1 MVVGVQ
7 VQAHGGLQVLT
18 KTLQAEAIGGLL
30 HQLLQVRQHGVQSGL
45 FLQHAA
51 QRLWK
56 DDLPEVGIQLLQ
68 MTEEKKKKN
77 NNIQHDFHCGTN
89 VPLTLQS

>member
-18 KTLQAEAIGGLL
+18 QTLQTEAIGGLL

-51 QRLWK
+51 QCLWK
-56 DDLPEVGIQLLQ
+56 DDLPEVGVQLLQ
-68 MTEEKKKKN
+68 MQEEENKTKN
-77 NNIQHDFHCGTN
+77 RSAN
-89 VPLTLQS
+89 